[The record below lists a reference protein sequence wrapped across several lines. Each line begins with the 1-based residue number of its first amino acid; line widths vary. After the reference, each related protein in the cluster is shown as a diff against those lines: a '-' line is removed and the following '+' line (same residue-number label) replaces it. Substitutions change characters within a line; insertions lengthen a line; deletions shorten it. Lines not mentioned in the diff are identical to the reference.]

1 MYIIYIY
8 PCNIYIYIER
18 EREEREREREREKS
32 LRKSINSFHVNIP
45 FAYPLK
51 TSENLW
57 FSGVFR
63 GCRNRIIK
71 HWLEKG

>member
-8 PCNIYIYIER
+8 PCNIYIY
-18 EREEREREREREKS
+18 REREREREKS

-45 FAYPLK
+45 FVYPLK